1 MKTEWDE
8 FTRDLFGGGQRPPP
22 TGLQIGH
29 ALAKVA
35 ADNAGEDWKKLAYET
50 FVQYARMHHEFT
62 TEQVRADSLNVP
74 NPPEPR
80 AWGHIVRMA
89 IKNNIIEHAG
99 SKIADSRSVHGMRI
113 NVWRSKII
121 Y

>member
-1 MKTEWDE
+1 MKYERDE
-8 FTRDLFGGGQRPPP
+8 LTLDLFGGYMPPP
-22 TGLQIGH
+22 TGLQLGH